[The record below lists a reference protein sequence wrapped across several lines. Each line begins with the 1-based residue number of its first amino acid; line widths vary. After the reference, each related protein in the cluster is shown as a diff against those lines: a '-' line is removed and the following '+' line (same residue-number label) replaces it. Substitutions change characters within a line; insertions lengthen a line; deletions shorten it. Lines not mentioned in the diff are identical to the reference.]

1 VDATTIITWILIA
14 AALAVALVALALVRR
29 VRAELESRYR
39 RSEAWMAIYAVL
51 QPRAPLGRTGPW
63 IASPE
68 LLHDLVL
75 TIFET
80 RPRRVVELGS
90 GLSTLVCAY
99 ALQKVDPGGR
109 IISLDH
115 DEHFAEATRRQLRM
129 HGLEEIVQVIHAPL
143 RDTPTDLG
151 TQPWYTVPEAAVRE
165 PIDLLIVD
173 GPPGGGRRLARY
185 PAFPVL
191 RDRLS
196 SRAVVVV
203 DDARRPDEQEIVAR
217 WKQLEPELV
226 VEQRLSEKGTALLR
240 RVTRTSSPAR

>member
-1 VDATTIITWILIA
+1 MTIITL
-14 AALAVALVALALVRR
+14 LLVAVAASIGVVSAVLVGRVRR
-29 VRAELESRYR
+29 ELESRYR
-39 RSEAWMAIYAVL
+39 RTEAWMAIYAVL

-80 RPRRVVELGS
+80 RPRRIVELGS
-90 GLSTLVCAY
+90 GLSTVVCAY
-99 ALQKVDPGGR
+99 ALQKVDPEGR
-109 IISLDH
+109 MISLDH
-115 DEHFAEATRRQLRM
+115 DEHFAESTRRQLRM
-129 HGLEEIVQVIHAPL
+129 HGLEDIVQVIHAPL
-143 RDTPTDLG
+143 RDTITDLG

-173 GPPGGGRRLARY
+173 GPPGGRLRLARY

-196 SRAVVVV
+196 TRAVVVV
-203 DDARRPDEQEIVAR
+203 DDARRPDEQEIVQR
-217 WKQLEPELV
+217 WCRLEPELT
-226 VEQRLSEKGTALLR
+226 VEQRASEKGTAILR
-240 RVTRTSSPAR
+240 RVTRTGAPAR